1 MKPSTFLSRFV
12 GIRSSKIFAFGFAVM
27 ALGMS
32 HTVSATTVIVQAYRD
47 TTFLGSTNLTVLST
61 DVQPVTVKQPSSVDL
76 VLNKFKYWE
85 FITNC
90 TQDVLFMGSIS
101 QETAYISVDTNA
113 VVALIK
119 AQYEDARKN
128 LVISLNPTNGGT
140 IGGPD
145 GLVVGTNKVQA
156 GTAVTVVANEVGQF
170 QFVKWSDSVDSPNK
184 TVSLTVNNSIGLTA
198 NFNPLLDVTNINYQG
213 PSALFSGSTTN
224 VFTYPKDT
232 NNLVLRPQSDT
243 MSAGVGTQYRV
254 SGWTNGAG
262 NVAPIAFS
270 GTPPLASTITK
281 LTLGSSLEWLWKKQY
296 QLTATAADANLTVS
310 PSSPIYVDDGAS
322 YTLLATPVDQTK
334 YELAYWLVSYNAGDP
349 VTTYATITGLK
360 ISVTGFVNAVAVS
373 KKVVEDEIPTWYRNQ
388 FNLLPADVYPNRPTD
403 DPDRDDINNRDE
415 FRASVTNVLNAVF
428 NPFDADTDGDGMD
441 DLYEYSNVDPTNLT
455 AELRKTYRSAATDSS
470 GAKGVSGN
478 PDLDFLWST
487 ENGYRQPGMPLS
499 NIKEWTGPD
508 ERTPYT
514 YLTILSS
521 DTNVYAAVDEG
532 GTNIAFVVTNASP
545 SASFFFY
552 PFTNNPTKPD
562 FVKIR
567 VKNFNDTSDSSF
579 ANTENSSGDS
589 FDDGF
594 KYSWDQWQHWG
605 RTNVTWNGDST
616 NEVYLIGVTNQ
627 VPIYYTNAIPAWTP
641 FTRVFKPNRT
651 DTLAGG
657 GPDND
662 VLYDYKTGKVSLDYY
677 SADREYGAWQANAFS
692 PSVGAAPHTIVMD
705 NPPPIPS
712 ALAAAGVVTKRCSH
726 PFLWDVEQDGLP
738 DGYEV
743 IFGYDPWAK
752 VTLGHLL
759 ADGLDNPDGDWMAK
773 SNPTN
778 TLVLRNHEV
787 YLMPA
792 GFDPRVAVDQ
802 VYPIAKDMPGKGTK
816 ASPTTAKY
824 SNREEMWGPNGIM
837 AIVPGAE
844 NDDAT
849 NPFNY
854 DSDGDG
860 IWDGW
865 ENYVGLNPN
874 LATDAPLDAD
884 GDKISNLIEFQGF
897 YTSSTNRDALIPV
910 ADWQNKIFPT
920 DPNGK
925 DTDGDGIEDGAEKPL
940 FNGTS
945 LAASNV
951 VIDAE
956 GIVSTQTFALGIWNG
971 AAYTGGGLNPTS
983 SDTDADT
990 LPDPYEAS
998 YAKGLDGTLGD
1009 SFNDP
1014 DGDRL
1019 KNYQEY
1025 YSCAIYH
1032 WQYDA
1037 WTYGQPSYNSADFFQ
1052 GAPKA
1057 WDWSQAKY
1065 IPLFNPA
1072 KKISLMAYSGSRPT
1086 MVDSDGDNMD
1096 DFYEI
1101 YHGLNPAYGVFDL
1114 VSSRDANGDVY
1125 VGTVVADYRLYPYVA
1140 GTPEADPDG
1149 DGLPNTEEAPLW
1161 YYQQQSPRYHT
1172 DSSPL
1177 WMTDTGSGVSWVN
1190 LYYQPGSF
1198 WPWSGILPPPTYAF
1212 DFESNEGFDTDG
1224 DGRSDYEELNVTKT
1238 DPMTPER
1245 PVKRRALYLPLGQAA
1260 YARTFPGYVPGVT
1273 YPKSGYVPGTS
1284 VIGYS
1289 GDYLRSFTVEAW
1301 VRPLT
1306 PSNGMDQ
1313 VVVERPIMLPSGNP
1327 MSLVQ
1332 GIRLNFRLA
1341 LDADGYPY
1349 ASYNGNG
1356 TQLIFPEAR
1365 VTGSATLS
1373 ATNWTHIAATYQV
1386 PDTINPLVGGVFTL
1400 YVDGR
1405 IARQDIF
1412 RELPANGVFNPSWH
1426 IYGAPIVVGAADA
1439 NPDGV
1444 IGAGSAPQPEKFFK
1458 GWIDEV
1464 RIWDGVR
1471 DSTQILAGSKIRMKQ
1486 ADVLASKQSPVSLF
1500 YLYSFDA
1507 LTDPDHSATTTGTG
1521 VGFDPTATAI
1531 FPSGWT
1537 VSFWGASS
1545 QRSQIYSDYRMVPW
1559 IQNAAAH
1566 TPEMPVTDIGSTNG
1580 YVSLMN
1586 GTNVIGQ
1593 YAAFWNSSNPYGY
1606 RYYTAPDGVLDF
1618 YDVAN
1623 DLLPLRWAQADEDV
1637 PMWDNGTVPATTGFD
1652 SDGDG
1657 MPDSWEELYGLD
1669 PFDPNGVN
1677 GAYGDADHDG
1687 LANLAEYLAGSS
1699 PVSWDSKGSGFS
1711 DYDNRAN
1718 AGSRT
1723 FGELYD
1729 DGDGMPGSWEA
1740 LYPGPCPSTGKA
1752 GLDSAKYDAD
1762 KDPDEDGWSNYAEYM
1777 GFWMKYQTFASG
1789 SNVNTGTTLVLH
1801 TSPLD
1806 PGQYP
1811 APLIGAH
1818 VRYNGRYGET
1828 LQAAFTPGGS
1838 VISNA
1843 YHEISSTIQP
1853 VSNTGSGQLL
1863 QKNIIPGSLMFND
1876 NNWYD
1881 HSWYSYYYDSYVSNI
1896 YDDGAG
1902 ALYGEYYSS
1911 LDRRFH
1917 RIFGTIDYSSGQWT
1931 ISLEGPGLG
1940 ATVILFSSYDF
1951 AGGGQLKLLFYK
1963 NNAMDGW
1970 PIATLSV
1977 GSPSFVTR
1985 ELTTGHL
1992 VEGKNY
1998 VFAYLDRN
2006 NDGQYDPVAEP
2017 AGISQLDLGW
2027 SDINNVE
2034 IGLTD
2039 SMQGYP
2045 RFSWPAVAGVTSYIL
2060 TNSVMGIGKTI
2071 AGPRNYWHEGD
2082 WLSAGT
2088 YGAPVGPVVFIAY
2101 ANNLTTYITN
2111 VVSSVTSGTLG
2122 TPSIVTPY
2130 DSYLTLVRNEIEFK
2144 VDPNATSYRMQV
2156 ALSSNGTTILS
2167 VTNIAPFRDINGVSK
2182 AALPFYAGDNY
2193 VPVGGTYPS
2202 SVWANG
2208 RYWVRV
2214 QAATPVASVSSPWS
2228 AFNLD
2233 VQPPPAKSMIN
2244 GDVYYFGKVSHGYGA
2259 GMTTNKLTILVQA
2272 FESPG
2277 FSGVADGQVQITTN
2291 CSNSTIGPS
2300 IVGNTNNVGIA
2311 KKGDFSLIGLMNK
2324 VYYVRAFIDVNGNR
2338 QLDSWEPVGY
2348 ARVNAASTDYDLL
2361 AVDLKGEVGKLAT
2374 GVRVIIRDRDTD
2386 ADMLPDG
2393 WEWMYY
2399 GTLAKGSGDTG
2410 VQNMTYW
2417 GPTNMT
2423 LLRCYEVDPVDVDP
2437 TAVEGDTDGDGVCDF
2452 DEVCYSD
2459 RIAGT
2464 SPDVNRYDPYPVSAT
2479 SLGTD
2484 LNPMKWD
2491 TDGDGLSDGYELD
2504 HGLNPLDPGDGAAEI
2519 ARASA
2524 AGETIPGMPR
2534 VSRIAAVPPEGGQ
2547 FSLTWQAQSGMNYEV
2562 QYSDDLK
2569 TWVSALGLGVS
2580 SYANGVYTYVDQ
2592 SPKVTIRFYRVVVR

>member
-1 MKPSTFLSRFV
+1 MISIKRGSMKKMHTFGGSLALILIIAGLLPVPSAMAQKRYRV
-12 GIRSSKIFAFGFAVM
+12 AVSPIS
-27 ALGMS
+27 AAG
-32 HTVSATTVIVQAYRD
+32 VSINSVVTNYVMVNPGDSFDLAYVAPNPLYY
-47 TTFLGSTNLTVLST
+47 FSAWKLGSTN
-61 DVQPVTVKQPSSVDL
+61 
-76 VLNKFKYWE
+76 
-85 FITNC
+85 ITLDPGTYGADYTN
-90 TQDVLFMGSIS
+90 
-101 QETAYISVDTNA
+101 EAAYLGDQGISVRIVSTGEVNTILA
-113 VVALIK
+113 TAIFSNNMFKLVAS
-119 AQYEDARKN
+119 A
-128 LVISLNPTNGGT
+128 SPTNGGT
-140 IGGPD
+140 VSI
-145 GLVVGTNKVQA
+145 VGTNGAFTAFTNTYFNGTSNTITATEQA
-156 GTAVTVVANEVGQF
+156 GYKFINWSGDASGDANPLAVVMSGNRTVIANFSNTWNISQAFVNGPSELFTNVSPQLLNGTQTNISVAKLTEETSTQRSRCDGWAGGTGSINPTNQSGPAYNSVNITVKTNTFLAWNWKTQFKVSISPNSNGVTTVIGHDLESPVWVDANETIVAHMAA
-170 QFVKWSDSVDSPNK
+170 
-184 TVSLTVNNSIGLTA
+184 IG
-198 NFNPLLDVTNINYQG
+198 NYAPEKCVVMPG
-213 PSALFSGSTTN
+213 GEVYFP
-224 VFTYPKDT
+224 D
-232 NNLVLRPQSDT
+232 D
-243 MSAGVGTQYRV
+243 
-254 SGWTNGAG
+254 AG
-262 NVAPIAFS
+262 NV
-270 GTPPLASTITK
+270 
-281 LTLGSSLEWLWKKQY
+281 
-296 QLTATAADANLTVS
+296 NLT
-310 PSSPIYVDDGAS
+310 
-322 YTLLATPVDQTK
+322 
-334 YELAYWLVSYNAGDP
+334 
-349 VTTYATITGLK
+349 
-360 ISVTGFVNAVAVS
+360 
-373 KKVVEDEIPTWYRNQ
+373 
-388 FNLLPADVYPNRPTD
+388 
-403 DPDRDDINNRDE
+403 
-415 FRASVTNVLNAVF
+415 SVTNALTIYPYYVAIVGTDPGYQAFLKYFGLPTSASGAMAPGEDPDKDGLSNF
-428 NPFDADTDGDGMD
+428 REYQLSNTNNGSYYSPINADTDGDGMD
-441 DLYEYSNVDPTNLT
+441 DFYEAYSVNPTNLT
-455 AELRKTYRSAATDSS
+455 DQVKASKDYYPAGCDDGSISVDN
-470 GAKGVSGN
+470 GPSGN
-478 PDLDFLWST
+478 PDHDYHWST
-487 ENGYRQPGMPLS
+487 TDGYMQPSQPLVNLEEYEGS
-499 NIKEWTGPD
+499 DGVRPWTF
-508 ERTPYT
+508 
-514 YLTILSS
+514 LTVS
-521 DTNVYAAVDEG
+521 TNS
-532 GTNIAFVVTNASP
+532 AFPIVTNGVSILVHPLGATGTRP
-545 SASFFFY
+545 NVAVRIPY
-552 PFTNNPTKPD
+552 VGPAGEVD
-562 FVKIR
+562 
-567 VKNFNDTSDSSF
+567 SDDQSKGNT
-579 ANTENSSGDS
+579 ANSDRDN
-589 FDDGF
+589 FDDGYE
-594 KYSWDQWQHWG
+594 YSWDQWQHWG
-605 RTNVTWNGDST
+605 RTNVTWSGDST

-641 FTRVFKPNRT
+641 STRIFKPNRV
-651 DTLAGG
+651 DSLIGG
-657 GPDND
+657 GPDYD
-662 VLYDYKTGKVSLDYY
+662 VLYDYKTGKVSADYY
-677 SADREYGAWQANAFS
+677 TADREYGAWQANAFS
-692 PSVGAAPHTIVMD
+692 PGIGAAPHTIVID
-705 NPPPIPS
+705 GSAPS
-712 ALAAAGVVTKRCSH
+712 IDPALAAAGVVTKRCSH
-726 PFLWDVEQDGLP
+726 PFLWDVDQDGLP

-743 IFGYDPWAK
+743 IFGYDPWFK

-759 ADGLDNPDGDWMAK
+759 ADGLDNPDNDWMAK

-778 TLVLRNHEV
+778 AIALRNHEV

-792 GFDPRVAVDQ
+792 GFDPRVAVDE
-802 VYPIAKDMPGKGTK
+802 VYPGANDMPGKGTK
-816 ASPTTAKY
+816 ASPTTAQY
-824 SNREEMWGPNGIM
+824 SNREELWGPNGIM
-837 AIVPGAE
+837 TIVPGAE

-884 GDKISNLIEFQGF
+884 GDKISNLIEFQSF
-897 YTSSTNRDALIPV
+897 YTSSTNRGALIPV

-920 DPNGK
+920 DPNGE
-925 DTDGDGIEDGAEKPL
+925 DTDGDGIKDSAEKPL

-945 LAASNV
+945 SVQLGGSVTNMVINEDGDLVQQGFAAGV
-951 VIDAE
+951 
-956 GIVSTQTFALGIWNG
+956 WNG
-971 AAYTGGGLNPTS
+971 KCYTGGGLNPTS
-983 SDTDADT
+983 SNTDQDT

-998 YAKGLDGTLGD
+998 YAAGLDGTMGD
-1009 SFNDP
+1009 AFNDP

-1052 GAPKA
+1052 GKPKA
-1057 WDWSQAKY
+1057 WDWSQARY
-1065 IPLFNPA
+1065 IPCLSPGP
-1072 KKISLMAYSGSRPT
+1072 LAYSGCRPT
-1086 MVDSDGDNMD
+1086 MVDSDSDNMD
-1096 DFYEI
+1096 DYYEI
-1101 YHGLNPAYGVFDL
+1101 YHGLNPAYGVYDL
-1114 VSSRDANGDVY
+1114 VASRVEKAIVR
-1125 VGTVVADYRLYPYVA
+1125 VRPVVADYRLYPYVA

-1149 DGLPNTEEAPLW
+1149 DGLPNIEEAPLW

-1172 DSSPL
+1172 DPSPL
-1177 WMTDTGSGVSWVN
+1177 WMTDTGSASSWVN
-1190 LYYQPGSF
+1190 LYYQPGGF
-1198 WPWSGILPPPTYAF
+1198 WPWSGKLQQPPYAY

-1238 DPMTPER
+1238 DPMSPER

-1332 GIRLNFRLA
+1332 GIRLNFRIA
-1341 LDADGYPY
+1341 LNADGYPY

-1365 VTGSATLS
+1365 VTGSAKLS

-1405 IARQDIF
+1405 IARQDVF
-1412 RELPANGVFNPSWH
+1412 RELPANGVFNPNWH
-1426 IYGAPIVVGAADA
+1426 IYCAPIVVGAADA

-1471 DSTQILAGSKIRMKQ
+1471 DGTQILAGSKIRMKQ

-1537 VSFWGASS
+1537 VGFWGSSS

-1566 TPEMPVTDIGSTNG
+1566 TPEIPVTDIGPTNG

-1586 GTNVIGQ
+1586 GTTVVGQ
-1593 YAAFWNSSNPYGY
+1593 YAPFWNSSNPYGY

-1669 PFDPNGVN
+1669 PFDPNGVD

-1687 LANLAEYLAGSS
+1687 LANLAEYLAGTS
-1699 PVSWDSKGSGFS
+1699 PVTWDSLGMGFS

-1740 LYPGPCPSTGKA
+1740 LYVP
-1752 GLDSAKYDAD
+1752 GLDPGKYDAD
-1762 KDPDEDGWSNYAEYM
+1762 KDPDGDGWSNYAEYM
-1777 GFWMKYQTFASG
+1777 GSWKAYMVMSL
-1789 SNVNTGTTLVLH
+1789 SNGVGFVSNTNNAVMVQH
-1801 TSPLD
+1801 CDPLD
-1806 PGQYP
+1806 PDRYP
-1811 APLIGAH
+1811 VPLIAFN
-1818 VRYNGRYGET
+1818 VKYNG
-1828 LQAAFTPGGS
+1828 
-1838 VISNA
+1838 
-1843 YHEISSTIQP
+1843 
-1853 VSNTGSGQLL
+1853 
-1863 QKNIIPGSLMFND
+1863 K
-1876 NNWYD
+1876 
-1881 HSWYSYYYDSYVSNI
+1881 
-1896 YDDGAG
+1896 
-1902 ALYGEYYSS
+1902 
-1911 LDRRFH
+1911 
-1917 RIFGTIDYSSGQWT
+1917 
-1931 ISLEGPGLG
+1931 LG
-1940 ATVILFSSYDF
+1940 ASLNDALTGNWDVRIMVY
-1951 AGGGQLKLLFYK
+1951 
-1963 NNAMDGW
+1963 NTPAMDGY
-1970 PIATLSV
+1970 PNATLNLKEDADND
-1977 GSPSFVTR
+1977 GIPDWWNKRYNVTESAGDPDGDFLSNFDEYRYGMDPYNPDSNGNGIPDGTDYSHSANQSGAIVR
-1985 ELTTGHL
+1985 EFTTGH
-1992 VEGKNY
+1992 VREGNNY
-1998 VFAYLDRN
+1998 IFAYLDVN
-2006 NDGQYDPVAEP
+2006 NDMQWQPESEP
-2017 AGISQLDLGW
+2017 AGIGQFQPVNLGW
-2027 SDINNVE
+2027 SDVNNVE

-2039 SMQGYP
+2039 SMQGYS
-2045 RFSWPAVAGVTSYIL
+2045 RFSWPASTTAKKYIVISTTPAL
-2060 TNSVMGIGKTI
+2060 TMEIQ
-2071 AGPRNYWHEGD
+2071 APRNYIHEGD
-2082 WLSAGT
+2082 YLKNGSYGFPAGFPSFDV
-2088 YGAPVGPVVFIAY
+2088 YE
-2101 ANNLTTYITN
+2101 NDLNHYITT
-2111 VVSSVTSGTLG
+2111 VLAPEIPTSVLGSPSFVTAHDASFSSA
-2122 TPSIVTPY
+2122 
-2130 DSYLTLVRNEIEFK
+2130 RNEIEFK

-2156 ALSSNGTTILS
+2156 ALSSNGTPILS
-2167 VTNIAPFRDINGVSK
+2167 VENIVPFRDIKGVSK
-2182 AALPFYAGDNY
+2182 VALPFYAGDNY
-2193 VPVGGTYPS
+2193 VPTGGNYPS
-2202 SVWANG
+2202 SVWENG
-2208 RYWVRV
+2208 RYWVQV
-2214 QAATPVASVSSPWS
+2214 QAANPSASVSSPWS
-2228 AFNLD
+2228 AFNLTN
-2233 VQPPPAKSMIN
+2233 QPPPAKSMIQ
-2244 GDVYYFGKVSHGYGA
+2244 GDVYYFGKVSHGYGT

-2300 IVGNTNNVGIA
+2300 IAGNTNNVGNA
-2311 KKGDFSLIGLMNK
+2311 KKGDFSLMGLMNK

-2361 AVDLKGEVGKLAT
+2361 AVDLKGEVGKLAS

-2386 ADMLPDG
+2386 ADKLPDG

-2399 GTLAKGSGDTG
+2399 GTLARGSGDLG

-2417 GPTNMT
+2417 GATNMT

-2437 TAVEGDTDGDGVCDF
+2437 TAVGGDTDGDGVSDF

-2464 SPDVNRYDPYPVSAT
+2464 APDVNRYDPYPPSAT

-2491 TDGDGLSDGYELD
+2491 TDGDGLSDGYELA

-2519 ARASA
+2519 ARAMA
-2524 AGETIPGMPR
+2524 AGEAIPGLPR

-2547 FSLTWQAQSGMNYEV
+2547 FSLTWQAQNGMNYEV

-2569 TWVSALGLGVS
+2569 TWTSALGLGVS

-2592 SPKVTIRFYRVVVR
+2592 SPKVTTRFYRVVVK